1 MRCFVVVF
9 FVAASV
15 MAAVAQ
21 GSPDTTS
28 GGWKRD
34 PWSYGLSLG
43 ISAEAHLLDIPGLPG
58 VPNCCA
64 GYGNTLAWAPSLEI
78 VGDVEIAD
86 LWRVA
91 GKLGYQTSGIELR
104 TNEYEAVNT
113 DGTKQQGV
121 FEHVLNVQ
129 RQYLTLTADVLRE
142 RTERWNVFLGV
153 RAQML
158 VGGSYWQVER
168 LVEPYDAVYENG
180 TRERLYRTGS
190 PIPGES
196 SVVFGAHAGVRMDV
210 PLSEDHGWQLHP
222 ELVLE
227 WNLNSRQ
234 TDQSWN
240 VAALRFSCAIARHKV
255 AEPPPVEITPVPIER
270 PIERPMEQPTIQREI
285 VQRPRTRLET
295 AVPPYRLSI
304 DSLGA
309 TLQDSTGKPLPTQEL
324 TIYNIVSL
332 NLYALLSYIFFD
344 EDSDVIP
351 ERYRM
356 LTPQQAEEYQLR
368 SLNGQ
373 GTFNIYR
380 DMLNIVGFKMR
391 ENPAEKITLT
401 GCNSNDGQELN
412 NLTLSRRRA
421 EAIRDYL
428 IRVWDIREDRIEI
441 QARNLPEVPSNITN
455 NDGREENRR
464 VEIVST
470 GNRILEPLFFDDT
483 TRSVSADQI
492 AFTPVVRTDVG
503 IRSWQLNIYQGSTL
517 LDSIPG
523 MSTVPD
529 TVHWDLAGNPARY
542 PKTNEQLFY
551 TLAVQDSAGQDIER
565 LFDGCTVRQI
575 VRREKRVEKFSLII
589 FAFNESEFTRQH
601 NEILKLIKDRIL
613 PTSTVTVEG
622 HTDRSGNPDY
632 NMRLSQRRANSVAT
646 RLKIPEERVFGYGD
660 TRAIFDNNY
669 PEGRLYSR
677 TVIIT
682 IETPLD

>member
-1 MRCFVVVF
+1 MTRVAFVLWMFVASMSVVV
-9 FVAASV
+9 
-15 MAAVAQ
+15 AQ
-21 GSPDTTS
+21 VPPDTTS

-43 ISAEAHLLDIPGLPG
+43 VSTEAHLLDIPGLPG

-64 GYGNTLAWAPSLEI
+64 GYSNTLAWTPSIDL

-91 GKLGYQTSGIELR
+91 GKLGYYSSAMELTTR
-104 TNEYEAVNT
+104 EYEAVNT
-113 DGTKQQGV
+113 DGSRQQGE
-121 FEHVLNVQ
+121 FDHVLNVQ
-129 RQYLTLTADVLRE
+129 RHYLTLTADLLRE
-142 RTERWNVFLGV
+142 RSERWNVFVGV

-180 TRERLYRTGS
+180 TRERLYRSGS
-190 PIPGES
+190 PIPGEAGL
-196 SVVFGAHAGVRMDV
+196 VMGAHAGVRLDI
-210 PLSEDHGWQLHP
+210 PLTEDDGWQLHP
-222 ELVLE
+222 ELLFE
-227 WNLNSRQ
+227 WNVNSRQ

-240 VAALRFSCAIARHKV
+240 VAALRFSCALSRHNV
-255 AEPPPVEITPVPIER
+255 PEPPPVEVTPITIEKPIE
-270 PIERPMEQPTIQREI
+270 PPTVQREI
-285 VQRPRTRLET
+285 AQRPKTRLET
-295 AVPPYRLSI
+295 AVPPFVLLI

-309 TLQDSTGKPLPTQEL
+309 TLQDTAGKPLPTQEL
-324 TIYNIVSL
+324 TVYNIVSL
-332 NLYALLSYIFFD
+332 NLYALLSFIFFD

-351 ERYRM
+351 DRYRM

-391 ENPAEKITLT
+391 ENPADNITLT
-401 GCNSNDGQELN
+401 GCNSNDGQEMN
-412 NLTLSRRRA
+412 NLALSQRRA

-428 IRVWDIREDRIEI
+428 VRVWDINESRIQI

-470 GNRILEPLFFDDT
+470 GNKILEPLFFDDT
-483 TRSVSADQI
+483 TRSVSADRL
-492 AFTPVVRTDVG
+492 AFTPAVRTDVG
-503 IRSWQLNIYQGSTL
+503 LRNWQVNVYQGATI
-517 LDSIPG
+517 LDSVAGIG
-523 MSTVPD
+523 NVPD
-529 TVHWDLAGNPARY
+529 TVYWNLGRNPAVY

-551 TLAVQDSAGQDIER
+551 TMAVQDSAGQSIER
-565 LFDGCTVRQI
+565 LFDGCAVRQV

-589 FAFNESEFTRQH
+589 FAFNESEFTKQH

-632 NMRLSQRRANSVAT
+632 NLRLSNRRAASVAT
-646 RLKIPEERVFGYGD
+646 RLKIPDERVFGYGD
-660 TRAIFDNNY
+660 TRAIFDNDY